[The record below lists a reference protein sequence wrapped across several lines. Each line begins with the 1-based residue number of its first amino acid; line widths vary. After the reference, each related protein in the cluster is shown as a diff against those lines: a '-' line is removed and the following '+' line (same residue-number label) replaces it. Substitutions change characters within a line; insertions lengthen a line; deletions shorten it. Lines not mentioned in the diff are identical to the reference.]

1 LPPALD
7 LEAHVYQKISIT
19 LGTLRCLRLGS
30 GLWDPKRFRKK
41 APKKRRKGER
51 EKYHF
56 LHAACFWIGLEEAG
70 VAAQLWSG
78 KQKALIGAS
87 A

>member
-1 LPPALD
+1 
-7 LEAHVYQKISIT
+7 
-19 LGTLRCLRLGS
+19 
-30 GLWDPKRFRKK
+30 LWDPKRFRKK